1 MKKVSVRAVAS
12 GYPMQLLAAV
22 ARQPVTIAIGVSGS
36 REIQHYSGGIFSG
49 YCPTRTDHAVVVVGY
64 GVHNNR
70 AYWLVKNSWGGHWG
84 HAGYLYM
91 ARGREYGEGLCG
103 LQLYPSYPIKRSA
116 NPASK
121 AAASGEIR
129 NSGVTLHLYVPWGV
143 FVGRCE

>member
-1 MKKVSVRAVAS
+1 
-12 GYPMQLLAAV
+12 MQLQAAV

-36 REIQHYSGGIFSG
+36 REIQHYTGGIFSG

-121 AAASGEIR
+121 AAASGEIPPQVSR
-129 NSGVTLHLYVPWGV
+129 CTCMSLGV
-143 FVGRCE
+143 FLSVDVNRNHYGIKVKTILR